1 MIGITFLL
9 LYTSQ
14 LRAQNTDTTQLK
26 SVGSTAVQDGIVY
39 KKDSTGADSSR
50 IILKKPAKY
59 HSPKKAA
66 AFSAIIP
73 GAGQIYNKKWWKLP
87 IIYAGTAGLVYSFQF
102 NNSRYVK
109 YLDAYKTRIDDDPS
123 TTDGYSLYSDEQ
135 LETLFKYY
143 HRNRDLTIIG
153 GALLYV
159 LNIVDAAVDA
169 HLFTFNVSDDLS
181 LNIHP
186 TLINTAGYNRYR
198 TGIGLSIRF

>member
-9 LYTSQ
+9 LYTSKIT
-14 LRAQNTDTTQLK
+14 AQNTDTTRLK
-26 SVGSTAVQDGIVY
+26 NVGGTAVQDGIVY
-39 KKDSTGADSSR
+39 KKDTARSDSSK
-50 IILKKPAKY
+50 IVLKKPAKY

-123 TTDGYSLYSDEQ
+123 TTDSYSIYSDDQ
-135 LETLFKYY
+135 LVTLFKYY

-181 LNIHP
+181 LNIRP
-186 TLINTAGYNRYR
+186 TLYNTAGTNHYR
-198 TGIGLSIRF
+198 TGIGLSVRF